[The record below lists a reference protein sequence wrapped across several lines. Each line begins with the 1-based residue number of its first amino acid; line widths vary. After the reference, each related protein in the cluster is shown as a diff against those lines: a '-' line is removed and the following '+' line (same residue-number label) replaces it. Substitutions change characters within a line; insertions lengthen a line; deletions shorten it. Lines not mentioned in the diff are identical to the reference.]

1 MAIEIICNE
10 IRAEHAKKPI
20 VALVALL
27 VSCVAFAT
35 DYQVADT
42 QKLVLTTGDI
52 VEPASQILSQ
62 DALPDVATPIFRF
75 DAKNPTGWEF
85 DAIDQTKI
93 VRIPSLVGSRFLSVN
108 NDGGDF
114 AGYVPNAPTFLSAD
128 PTLGGAP
135 CVDFGDIGSQ
145 KALLFNAV
153 GGINALSDIG
163 TVFAV
168 FNSEKGGGAF
178 LGGGSGDNGGAEN
191 KGNCWLRGVAS
202 SVNNM
207 WDVADPWS
215 PVFRYYA
222 GGTGNDVGDLRGVMG
237 VVYHDGQATC
247 PWRSGFSGGWEV
259 ITVQPTEVGLSA
271 AGVGLGYARSGWASS
286 GGQRI
291 AELVIYGEKLTD
303 ADRAKVE
310 AYLEKK
316 WLNRDLRG
324 WNGNAT
330 VDLVRASKNASES
343 YLTNGATVEAN
354 VADGNALTI
363 NRLFGGRGGFATF
376 TANGSG
382 TLKVGDMGGYMGT
395 VKLNGCKL
403 DLTKKSIPSALPNG
417 AVLRFDA
424 TEVDSLVSETD
435 AEGLARV
442 KRWTNLTD
450 FTYNGSRL
458 VLAPD
463 PNASY
468 ADRTPW
474 IRTGLAAGNVA
485 IDFGPKASGGN
496 YLVLC
501 KAEAPATK
509 VTLPNVMTVVAVV
522 SPHSGA
528 TCMVGAFDGNGAHE
542 QTSTCYFNASDYNRP
557 WTAPLFFDKPLLSLN
572 PSLTGAKDNTAF
584 IDGIKR
590 DQSAGY
596 PHPGWQVVAFRGPG
610 SAIASVG
617 ASGHHYYGGGA
628 MALGEIVMYARP
640 LSDDELRDAS
650 AYLSAKWFGRE
661 LPGYCKPTARANV
674 PDVNQ
679 MEVTAA
685 SEINVAKG
693 ETVRIASLSVK
704 AQLTKT
710 GDGTLEVG
718 TFVDE
723 GAGIVLRGGKVKAA
737 SSSEPSSCDIPAV
750 GPSAWFDASDE
761 SSFITV
767 AANERDQG
775 GMWDDRTGR
784 NCAFMNRVS
793 ANNQPWIN
801 RTDTLNGRQV
811 VDFGISGSWRFLK
824 FGVPLD
830 GIKAAFVVW
839 GSQAGGGTLLG
850 HYDGQDF
857 ANDGMDDFRRVTYP
871 SKDDLILNE
880 STLSQHVWG
889 GKICLNGVETPFRET
904 KPSGDW
910 DLVEVYPAGA
920 AHASAFAFSRGGE
933 VTGGQ
938 RLAEVILY
946 ERELSE
952 NEKIA
957 TRNYL
962 RKKWFGANA
971 QELQPVPAAT
981 AIRVDKVIAESGET
995 IAIEGEDDQ
1004 AIDELQGTGTVV
1016 KNGAG
1021 TLDIALVDGFSGSLQ
1036 VDGGTLRLCANAAP
1050 VRPADGLALWLDAG
1064 QNVVSGDFTDTN
1076 GRLFHDVAQTWTSA
1090 VGDGMQALTNCYHDA
1105 GMTPPLHVAE
1115 GGPNDKPY
1123 MKFKRGSYFRF
1134 GDASGKLVRFT
1145 DIGSVL
1151 WVIGSQEGGGCL
1163 LGDST
1168 EQGGSVGAKTF
1179 RRETVNGSDNS
1190 NGFPGYHASDALLCQ
1205 EAQAEVKAA
1214 NWRVGGK
1221 VVDPTSDGLSGGW
1234 DIVSMRLKDGAAK
1247 SASADGLAYVGG
1259 RWQDQWLCGFQRLAE
1274 VLIYNRV
1281 LTDDEMSG
1289 AESYLAQKYGLPI
1302 GAVERRFENDLHLVL
1317 ATGATLDC
1325 NGRMRYLASIEG
1337 AGAVRGDVTLG
1348 GLVADG
1354 SATEWMTVNGTVRI
1368 AAGATVELRNVA
1380 DADGKGFVRIL
1391 KAAAI
1396 EGNLG
1401 DVAFS
1406 GEVEGLAPQL
1416 RVRKGYLGVDLCRK
1430 GFILLMR

>member
-1 MAIEIICNE
+1 MATRKMLGRELGAIE
-10 IRAEHAKKPI
+10 RRI
-20 VALVALL
+20 VAFAVLL
-27 VSCVAFAT
+27 VSCVALAT

-42 QKLVLTTGDI
+42 QKLALTTGDAI
-52 VEPASQILSQ
+52 EPASQIVSAE
-62 DALPDVATPIFRF
+62 ALPDVATPIFHF
-75 DAKNPTGWEF
+75 DAKYPTGWEF
-85 DAIDQTKI
+85 DAADRTK
-93 VRIPSLVGSRFLSVN
+93 VSKIPSLVGSRFLSVN
-108 NDGGDF
+108 SDGGDF
-114 AGYVPNAPTFLSAD
+114 TYYAPKAPTLLSAD

-145 KALLFNAV
+145 KALLFDAV
-153 GGINALSDIG
+153 GGINALSGIG

-178 LGGGSGDNGGAEN
+178 LGGGSGDNGGVAN
-191 KGNCWLRGVAS
+191 NGNYWLRGVAS

-259 ITVQPTEVGLSA
+259 ITVQPTEAGLSA
-271 AGVGLGYARSGWASS
+271 AGVGLGYARSGWISS

-291 AELVIYGEKLTD
+291 AELVIYGEKLSD
-303 ADRAKVE
+303 EDRAKVE

-324 WNGNAT
+324 WNDNAT
-330 VDLVRASKNASES
+330 VDIVRASKNTSES
-343 YLTNGATVEAN
+343 YLTNGATVESN
-354 VADGNALTI
+354 VADGKTLTI

-376 TANGSG
+376 TAKGSG
-382 TLKVGDMGGYMGT
+382 TLKVGDIGGYMGT
-395 VKLNGCKL
+395 VKLNGGKL
-403 DLTKKSIPSALPNG
+403 DLAKRPIPSALPNG

-424 TEVDSLVSETD
+424 TEADSLVSETD

-442 KRWTNLTD
+442 KKWTNLTD

-474 IRTGLAAGNVA
+474 IRTGLAAGKTA
-485 IDFGPKASGGN
+485 LDFGPKASGGN

-501 KAEAPATK
+501 KAEAPTTK

-542 QTSTCYFNASDYNRP
+542 QTSTCYFNASNYNRS
-557 WTAPLFFDKPLLSLN
+557 WTQPLFFDKPLLSLN
-572 PSLTGAKDNTAF
+572 PTLTGAKDNTAF

-617 ASGHHYYGGGA
+617 ASGHYYYGGGA

-640 LSDDELRDAS
+640 LSDEELRDAS
-650 AYLSAKWFGRE
+650 AYLSDKWFGRE
-661 LPGYCKPTARANV
+661 LPGYCKPSSRANV
-674 PDVNQ
+674 PDVNL

-693 ETVRIASLSVK
+693 ETIRIANLTVK

-710 GDGTLEVG
+710 GDGTLEIG
-718 TFVDE
+718 NFVDA
-723 GAGIVLRGGKVKAA
+723 GAGLVLKGGNVKAA
-737 SSSEPSSCDIPAV
+737 SSSEPSSVDLPA
-750 GPSAWFDASDE
+750 GSPSAWFDASDE

-767 AANERDQG
+767 TANDRDQVW
-775 GMWDDRTGR
+775 MWYDRTGR
-784 NCAFMNRVS
+784 NCAFMNRDS

-801 RTDTLNGRQV
+801 RTDMLNGKPV
-811 VDFGISGSWRFLK
+811 IDFGISGSWRYLK
-824 FGVPLD
+824 FGMPLD

-857 ANDGMDDFRRVTYP
+857 KNDGMDDFRRVAYP

-889 GKICLNGVETPFRET
+889 GKIFLNGVEMPFRQA

-910 DLVEVYPAGA
+910 DLVEVYPSGA

-938 RLAEVILY
+938 RLAEVLLY

-962 RKKWFGANA
+962 RKKWFGSNA
-971 QELQPVPAAT
+971 QELQPVPAET

-995 IAIEGEDDQ
+995 IAIEGGDDQ
-1004 AIDELQGTGTVV
+1004 SIDELHGSGMVI
-1016 KNGAG
+1016 KSGGG
-1021 TLDIALVDGFSGSLQ
+1021 TLEVALVDDFSGSLQ
-1036 VDGGTLRLCANAAP
+1036 INEGTLRLCANAAP
-1050 VRPADGLALWLDAG
+1050 VRPTDGLRLWLDAG
-1064 QNVVSGDFTDTN
+1064 QNVVSGDFTDSS
-1076 GRLFHDVAQTWTSA
+1076 GKLFHDVAQTWTSA
-1090 VGDGMQALTNCYHDA
+1090 VGDGMQALTNCYHDG
-1105 GMTPPLHVAE
+1105 GMTPPLYVAD
-1115 GGPNDKPY
+1115 GGPNGKPY
-1123 MKFKRGSYFRF
+1123 MRFKRGAYFRF
-1134 GDASGKLVRFT
+1134 GDASGNLVRLT

-1168 EQGGSVGAKTF
+1168 EQGGSTGAMTF
-1179 RRETVNGSDNS
+1179 RRETVNGTDNS
-1190 NGFPGYHASDALLCQ
+1190 NGFPGYRASDALLCQ
-1205 EAQAEVKAA
+1205 EAQDEVKAA

-1221 VVDPTSDGLSGGW
+1221 VVNPTVDGLSGDW
-1234 DIVSMRLKDGAAK
+1234 DVVSMRLKDGAAQP
-1247 SASADGLAYVGG
+1247 ASADGLAYVGG
-1259 RWQDQWLCGFQRLAE
+1259 KWQDQWRCGFQRLAE
-1274 VLIYNRV
+1274 VLIYNRI
-1281 LTDDEMSG
+1281 LTDEEMSG
-1289 AESYLAQKYGLPI
+1289 AESYLAQKYGLSV
-1302 GAVERRFENDLHLVL
+1302 GAVERQFVNDLHLVL
-1317 ATGATLDC
+1317 AAGATLEC

-1337 AGAVRGDVTLG
+1337 SGTVNGDVTLS

-1354 SATEWMTVNGTVRI
+1354 SATEWMTVNGKVRI
-1368 AAGATVELRNVA
+1368 VAGATVELRNVA
-1380 DADGKGFVRIL
+1380 TADGKGFVRIL
-1391 KAAAI
+1391 KANTI

-1401 DVAFS
+1401 DVVFT
-1406 GEVEGLAPQL
+1406 GELEGLAPQL